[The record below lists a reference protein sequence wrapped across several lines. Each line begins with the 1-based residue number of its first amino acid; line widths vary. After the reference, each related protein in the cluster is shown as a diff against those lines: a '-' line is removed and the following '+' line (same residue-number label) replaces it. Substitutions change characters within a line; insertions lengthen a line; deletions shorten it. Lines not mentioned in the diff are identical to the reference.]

1 MIKKMRHIFSTFAFL
16 ALVVFARCQKED
28 TIRSDEQMVIKNY
41 EEHIHIGFPGTDK
54 IMQFSFYSCGVNQLF
69 ALEKVSYFSGSTA
82 YNQGQ
87 ASDEFSSCTD
97 WIGPY
102 YVCSASSVNSGL
114 TPKFTG
120 GWHGSNGD
128 GTGSPTA
135 STSEV
140 SFVVDGEKAS
150 GNFETNCSQVDLNV
164 TNIIHG
170 YDYSLTNKDLLKE
183 TVCYSIKQNRQIDV
197 QVRIKALED
206 IVIQRYYGLQSQ
218 NFALFDQ
225 VSYIADQQVI
235 NTAGINVN
243 SRCSTNEGIN
253 TILLNSNKNQHQLRL
268 VLNTAEGLGVLG
280 NLGSGIPK
288 AFSVSYRKSYFNL
301 VNGKDLPLKR
311 GEEVYWKGSYYWD

>member
-1 MIKKMRHIFSTFAFL
+1 MKRNLLTTAFL
-16 ALVVFARCQKED
+16 VLAIFARCQKEEGKTKTD
-28 TIRSDEQMVIKNY
+28 VPMIVKNY
-41 EEHIHIGFPGTDK
+41 EGHIHIGFLGADK
-54 IMQFSFYSCGVNQLF
+54 NMQISFYPCGVNQLF
-69 ALEKVSYFSGSTA
+69 ALAKVSYFSGRTA
-82 YNQGQ
+82 YNQGV
-87 ASDEFSSCTD
+87 ASSEFSSCTD
-97 WIGPY
+97 WVGPY
-102 YVCSASSVNSGL
+102 YVCSASSANPGL

-135 STSEV
+135 LTSEV

-150 GNFETNCSQVDLNV
+150 GNFERNCNQVDLYV

-170 YDYSLTNKDLLKE
+170 YDYSQTNKNLLKE
-183 TVCYSIKQNRQIDV
+183 TVHYSIKPNRQIDV
-197 QVRIKALED
+197 QVRIEALEN

-235 NTAGINVN
+235 NTAVINID

-268 VLNTAEGLGVLG
+268 VLNTTEGLGVSG
-280 NLGSGIPK
+280 NLGSGVPK
-288 AFSVSYRKSYFNL
+288 AFSASYRKSYFNL
-301 VNGKDLPLKR
+301 INGKDLPMKK
-311 GEEVYWKGSYYWD
+311 GEEVYWKGSYFWD